1 MDLQVTTMSVR
12 LRAWPGWWMVA
23 LLSILNLAA
32 ADSDLRLVEAVERGD
47 MEAVRSLLEQH
58 VDVNASQA
66 DGATAL
72 HWAAHRDDQE
82 SAELLIDVGAN
93 VNAVNDYGITPLSLA
108 CTNGSAAMVKKL
120 LEAGA
125 DPNTALPTG
134 ETVLM
139 TAARTGNEEAVKAL
153 LLKGAEVNAKE
164 TRRGQTALMWAVSE
178 NHLETVGVLIEHGAD
193 IHARSQSGFTPLL
206 FAAREN
212 HMELARSLL
221 EMGANVNAVTSD
233 AMTPLLVA
241 SASGHQDLS
250 IFLLEQGADPNG
262 ADKNETTAL
271 HYAVQ
276 KGISSLTRVEFVYYN
291 SYLYRPS
298 MLGLVK
304 ALLAHGADPNPRLA
318 RSYELTGVSTLLD
331 MNGATPFFLA
341 AAVDDV
347 SAMRV
352 LAAGGA
358 DPLLTTVDNTTPL
371 MVAAGLGRTSDRPDE
386 EAKTALEA
394 VTLALELGNDINSV
408 NNNGQTALQGA
419 ARVGLNPLIQFL
431 VDEGAELDVK
441 DRFGQ
446 TALSIAAGVIP
457 TSKLLVQYWEHKPF
471 SVHDSSAN
479 LLRKLGSTPLPAADT
494 LQGSYVGPGKPSQ

>member
-1 MDLQVTTMSVR
+1 MDLQVTPMSVR
-12 LRAWPGWWMVA
+12 MKAWPGWWMVA

-32 ADSDLRLVEAVERGD
+32 ADSDLRLVKAVERGD

-93 VNAVNDYGITPLSLA
+93 VNAVNSYGITPLSLA

-125 DPNTALPTG
+125 DPNTALLTG

-153 LLKGAEVNAKE
+153 LLKGAEVNANE

-178 NHLETVGVLIEHGAD
+178 NHLETVGVLVEHGAD
-193 IHARSQSGFTPLL
+193 IHARSLSGFTPLM

-221 EMGANVNAVTSD
+221 EKGANVNDVTSD

-241 SASGHQDLS
+241 SASGYEELS
-250 IFLLEQGADPNG
+250 IFLLEQGGDPNA
-262 ADKNETTAL
+262 ADEKGTTAL

-276 KGISSLTRVEFVYYN
+276 KGISSLTRLEESYYN
-291 SYLYRPS
+291 SYLYRPN
-298 MLGLVK
+298 MLELVK
-304 ALLAHGADPNPRLA
+304 ALLAHGADPNPGLMEAVRFTGTTI
-318 RSYELTGVSTLLD
+318 LTDLGRV
-331 MNGATPFFLA
+331 TPFLLA
-341 AAVDDV
+341 AAVDDASV
-347 SAMRV
+347 MRV
-352 LAAGGA
+352 LVAGGA
-358 DPLLTTVDNTTPL
+358 DPLMTTADHTTPL
-371 MVAAGLGRTSDRPDE
+371 MAAAGLGRTSDRTVE

-394 VTLALELGNDINSV
+394 VKLAVELGADVNATNDR
-408 NNNGQTALQGA
+408 GQTALQGA
-419 ARVGLNPLIQFL
+419 ARVGLNPLIQYL
-431 VDEGAELDVK
+431 VDEGAKLDTK
-441 DRFGQ
+441 DIFGQ
-446 TALSIAAGVIP
+446 TALSIASGVVP
-457 TSKLLVQYWEHKPF
+457 STDLMAKNWNHKPF
-471 SVHDSSAN
+471 GVHQSSVN
-479 LLRKLGSTPLPAADT
+479 LLRELGATPLPASETVYAA
-494 LQGSYVGPGKPSQ
+494 PGK